1 MAGTGATWFKYGC
14 FGCLGLLGIM
24 ILVCVA
30 LFTVAW
36 MGVRSESVAQQ
47 TFTPEI
53 PPLAFPAEISAG
65 GKVFAEISQAEL
77 IVAPAKPGESLRVE
91 ATYDT
96 NTYTL
101 EEHFEPGATEGEP
114 WSYRIALRRTGGGG
128 WTLGLR
134 QLLGGEA
141 PHLHL
146 HLPSDVPVDLDVD
159 IMQGGSNMRLGGLWL
174 TSADIDVQMG
184 GVDVR
189 FDEPLRQP
197 IDRMSISTSQ
207 GGGNLSDLGNASPR
221 TLDVRYSMGGMS
233 IDLRGEWQN
242 DADIT
247 IDGSMGGG
255 SVWLP
260 DDVILE
266 GLDRGGIDAPVEAE
280 LKPPTLRFTVSSSM
294 GDLQFID

>member
-14 FGCLGLLGIM
+14 FGCLGLLGIA
-24 ILVCVA
+24 ILMCAA

-36 MGVRSESVAQQ
+36 MGVRSESVERQVL
-47 TFTPEI
+47 TPEI
-53 PPLAFPAEISAG
+53 PSVALPEELSAG
-65 GKVFAEISQAEL
+65 GKIFAEVSQAEL
-77 IVAPAKPGESLRVE
+77 VLAPAEPGESLRVE
-91 ATYDT
+91 ATYDS
-96 NTYTL
+96 NTFTL

-114 WSYRIALRRTGGGG
+114 WSYRVALRRTGGGG

-134 QLLGGEA
+134 QLLGGA
-141 PHLHL
+141 TPHVHL
-146 HLPSDVPVDLDVD
+146 YLPFDVPLDLDVD
-159 IMQGGSNMRLGGLWL
+159 IRQGGSNMRLGGLWL

-197 IDRMSISTSQ
+197 IDRMSVSTSQ

-266 GLDRGGIDAPVEAE
+266 GLERGGIDAPVEAE